1 MPAVQPPDLR
11 APSLQFLLSAPL
23 AHGARGHLPVALTS
37 LIARDQELAAVVA
50 LLRDPGVRLLTVTG
64 PGGVGK
70 TRLAIAAAT
79 AVAADFPDGVVFV
92 SLAPI
97 TDPDLVLPTIAGA
110 LGLRDMGAASLPD
123 RLLDVLAGRRVLL
136 ILDNV
141 EQVVTAGSRLRDLLG
156 ACPGVTLLVTSR
168 SRMRLSGEREF
179 PVAPLPLPQSDPV
192 AGEDAR
198 ESGAVRLFVERAQA
212 VGPDFRL
219 TTETLPA
226 VAAIVSRVDGLPLAI
241 ELAAAR
247 VKALPPAALLQR
259 LEQRLPLL
267 SGGARDLPP
276 RHQTMRDTIAWSYD
290 LLNDLEQALFRRL
303 AVFVGGFT
311 LDAAEAIG
319 AAAADGSGELRVISA
334 IDTMD
339 GITSLIDHSLL
350 RQSVAF
356 SDEPRYQMLETVREF
371 GLERLKA
378 SGETEDF
385 AVRAAHAA
393 HALALAVSQWEREFA
408 PGFEEMLARL
418 DAERDNIRA
427 ALGWAEEAGEAEIGL
442 RLAEAMSFYWLLR
455 GHFREGRGWL
465 ERALR
470 RGDRAPAALRTRA
483 MIDAGWFAGFQRD
496 YAAAAAVL
504 TEAIRL
510 ARTRDDR
517 WSTAMALMALGQ
529 AELQRGDYPQAAA
542 RTEEAIALF
551 LPLEHSASAGP
562 RVLSRA
568 YANLG
573 RIAFAQTDFARAAT
587 ALEEAFARA
596 PVGGFAWGLGDTL
609 RCLGD
614 LARERGDLEQA
625 LTYYR
630 ESVELAKDHGDR
642 RFLAKTLAGIA
653 VVAAAQGRMVPA
665 VRLAGAA
672 AALRE
677 QIGVPV
683 EEWQR
688 ATYDHG
694 LELAQFAMPPET
706 FLEAWAAGFALPL
719 PAAIAEA
726 LMAAA
731 PAASPS
737 EMSETPA
744 AATMAGLTPRES
756 DVLRLLAEGLSDR
769 EIAATLFLSPRTV
782 GWHVT
787 HLLAKLDV
795 QNRAAAAAAAIRRGL
810 V

>member
-1 MPAVQPPDLR
+1 MPAVQPPDVR
-11 APSLQFLLSAPL
+11 APAPQFLLSAPL
-23 AHGARGHLPVALTS
+23 AHGAGGHLPVALTS

-79 AVAADFPDGVVFV
+79 AVADDFPDGVVFV

-123 RLLDVLAGRRVLL
+123 RLLDVLADRRVLL

-156 ACPGVTLLVTSR
+156 ACRGVTLLVTSR

-179 PVAPLPLPQSDPV
+179 PVAPPPLPQSDPV

-212 VGPDFRL
+212 VEPDFRL
-219 TTETLPA
+219 TSETLPA
-226 VAAIVSRVDGLPLAI
+226 VSAIVSRVDGLPLAI

-303 AVFVGGFT
+303 SVFVGGFT

-319 AAAADGSGELRVISA
+319 AAAADGSSELRAISA

-393 HALALAVSQWEREFA
+393 HALALAVSQWEREFT

-455 GHFREGRGWL
+455 GHFHEGRGWL

-470 RGDRAPAALRTRA
+470 RGDQAPAALRMRA
-483 MIDAGWFAGFQRD
+483 MIDAGWFAGFQGD

-504 TEAIRL
+504 TEAIGGARRWRFWRSARRSCSGVTTRRRPRGPRRRSRCFYRL
-510 ARTRDDR
+510 SIRQVPVRGSSAGRTPT
-517 WSTAMALMALGQ
+517 SGV
-529 AELQRGDYPQAAA
+529 
-542 RTEEAIALF
+542 
-551 LPLEHSASAGP
+551 LPLLRTISTVPPPRWRRRLRGHPSAVFPGVAATPSILWVTLPASAATW
-562 RVLSRA
+562 SRHCPT
-568 YANLG
+568 
-573 RIAFAQTDFARAAT
+573 IARA
-587 ALEEAFARA
+587 
-596 PVGGFAWGLGDTL
+596 
-609 RCLGD
+609 
-614 LARERGDLEQA
+614 
-625 LTYYR
+625 
-630 ESVELAKDHGDR
+630 S
-642 RFLAKTLAGIA
+642 
-653 VVAAAQGRMVPA
+653 
-665 VRLAGAA
+665 
-672 AALRE
+672 
-677 QIGVPV
+677 
-683 EEWQR
+683 
-688 ATYDHG
+688 
-694 LELAQFAMPPET
+694 
-706 FLEAWAAGFALPL
+706 
-719 PAAIAEA
+719 
-726 LMAAA
+726 
-731 PAASPS
+731 S
-737 EMSETPA
+737 
-744 AATMAGLTPRES
+744 
-756 DVLRLLAEGLSDR
+756 
-769 EIAATLFLSPRTV
+769 SPRTTATGAFSPKRWPGSRSSPRLRDEWFRPSASPV
-782 GWHVT
+782 QRRRCASRSASQSRNGSAPRTTTVWNWCDPPCRRRPSW
-787 HLLAKLDV
+787 KLG
-795 QNRAAAAAAAIRRGL
+795 QRGSPCRYRPRSPRR
-810 V
+810 